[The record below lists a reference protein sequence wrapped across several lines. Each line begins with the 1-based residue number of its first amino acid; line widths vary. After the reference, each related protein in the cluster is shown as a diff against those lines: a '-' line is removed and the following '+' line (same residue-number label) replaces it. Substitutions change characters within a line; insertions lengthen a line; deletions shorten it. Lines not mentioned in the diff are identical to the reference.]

1 MRNSDRYSISLM
13 CEVLHV
19 SRASFYHYFY
29 YSNSNNDKVD
39 LLIKILNIYNHSKR
53 TYGSPRIAA
62 VLRNEGLNISIK
74 TVAKYMRILD
84 IQSISKAKFPK
95 KKSRITD
102 KEKSLIIN
110 LIKDINI
117 THPNQVWTTDI
128 TYIKIKGG
136 SFVYLSSIIDLF
148 SRKVIA
154 WNIGNNM
161 KTDLVLET
169 LENAFK
175 LRGNPINVIIH
186 SDKGSQYRSH
196 KFRKLILKHHCLFSY
211 TSLNHSCDENA
222 NQESFHATLKKE
234 WLYQFDIHSL
244 DHAKRVVFEYIE
256 GFYNNNRIHSSLGF
270 LSPISFENNYYFQ
283 IPPVNAV

>member
-1 MRNSDRYSISLM
+1 M

-19 SRASFYHYFY
+19 SRASFYRYFY
-29 YSNSNNDKVD
+29 YSNSYNDKVD
-39 LLIKILNIYNHSKR
+39 LIVKILNIYFDSKR

-74 TVAKYMRILD
+74 TVAKYMRLLD
-84 IQSISKAKFPK
+84 IQSISKSKFPK
-95 KKSRITD
+95 KKSRLTD

-128 TYIKIKGG
+128 TYIKLKDG
-136 SFVYLSSIIDLF
+136 SFVYLSSIIDLY

-154 WNIGNNM
+154 WNIGKNM

-169 LENAFK
+169 LNNAFK
-175 LRGNPINVIIH
+175 SRGNPKNVIIH
-186 SDKGSQYRSH
+186 SDKGSQYRS
-196 KFRKLILKHHCLFSY
+196 KIFRNSILKHHCLFSY

-222 NQESFHATLKKE
+222 NQESFHASLKKE

-244 DHAKRVVFEYIE
+244 EEAKRVVFEYIE
-256 GFYNNNRIHSSLGF
+256 GFYNNHRIHSSLGF
-270 LSPISFENNYYFQ
+270 KSPNSFEDDFFNK
-283 IPPVNAV
+283 IPLLPLSHLLT